1 MSYVIQGKA
10 INIIIKPSI
19 HDLLRN
25 CKIIDGGRS
34 GRFLYYVLEKEG
46 KKYIIVAT
54 YIHDHTAVYFII
66 FENFDKWKNE
76 DSENTLIVYY
86 KDLMN
91 IIHFNKKQML
101 IQAKNNVAAVFN
113 AITYRLKLCLSV
125 VWGQFILD

>member
-76 DSENTLIVYY
+76 DIKFIEKIEESEYRDDILSAISILEQYCKDVEVKKFITWFKLLI
-86 KDLMN
+86 
-91 IIHFNKKQML
+91 
-101 IQAKNNVAAVFN
+101 
-113 AITYRLKLCLSV
+113 
-125 VWGQFILD
+125 